1 VPPAIWIRPRIRFQ
15 ARRLACSTW
24 PKFQPGISVRRFSAA
39 PDAEVNEIP
48 TFAVIVWVAV
58 VSNVRYSPPGPD
70 GGPTPAIGL
79 AAQVPLAVNG
89 WLNTMS
95 KCSV

>member
-1 VPPAIWIRPRIRFQ
+1 
-15 ARRLACSTW
+15 
-24 PKFQPGISVRRFSAA
+24 
-39 PDAEVNEIP
+39 
-48 TFAVIVWVAV
+48 VIVWVAV